1 MKKDFILSFIMSVLT
16 KSGQNQAC
24 KTQFQSV
31 VCSDGGPP
39 GSGLGP
45 SVALWN
51 NLWRSIGSFFSPFCD
66 FHLAAT
72 HFFFFG
78 SEGILCYG
86 ERLYLHKLM
95 EI

>member
-1 MKKDFILSFIMSVLT
+1 MKKEFILSFIISVLT

-24 KTQFQSV
+24 KMQFQSV

-51 NLWRSIGSFFSPFCD
+51 NLWRSGEASTHFFPFCD

-72 HFFFFG
+72 LFFFFFW
-78 SEGILCYG
+78 SLKVHCA
-86 ERLYLHKLM
+86 M
-95 EI
+95 ENIFIYIN

>member
-51 NLWRSIGSFFSPFCD
+51 NLWRSIDSFFSPSVIFTWP
-66 FHLAAT
+66 LL
-72 HFFFFG
+72 FFFF
-78 SEGILCYG
+78 LALKVHCA
-86 ERLYLHKLM
+86 M
-95 EI
+95 ENVFIYIN

>member
-1 MKKDFILSFIMSVLT
+1 MSVLT

-51 NLWRSIGSFFSPFCD
+51 NLWRSIGSFFSPSVIFTWPLLI
-66 FHLAAT
+66 FFLALKVYCA
-72 HFFFFG
+72 
-78 SEGILCYG
+78 
-86 ERLYLHKLM
+86 M
-95 EI
+95 ENVFIYIN

>member
-51 NLWRSIGSFFSPFCD
+51 NLWRSIDSFFSPSVIFTWP
-66 FHLAAT
+66 LL
-72 HFFFFG
+72 FFFFG
-78 SEGILCYG
+78 SEGTLCYG

>member
-1 MKKDFILSFIMSVLT
+1 MSVLT

-51 NLWRSIGSFFSPFCD
+51 NLWRSIDSFFSPSVIFTWPLLI
-66 FHLAAT
+66 FFLALKVYCA
-72 HFFFFG
+72 
-78 SEGILCYG
+78 
-86 ERLYLHKLM
+86 M
-95 EI
+95 ENVFIYIN

>member
-1 MKKDFILSFIMSVLT
+1 MSVLT

-72 HFFFFG
+72 HFFF
-78 SEGILCYG
+78 LALKVYCA
-86 ERLYLHKLM
+86 M
-95 EI
+95 ENVFIYIN